1 MDFGR
6 TEQEMNGGSSLWLA
20 DWFVEKE
27 RMEPLRAPEETGHKQ
42 VRQSRLLLPASDNQ
56 LVRTAVARL
65 M

>member
-27 RMEPLRAPEETGHKQ
+27 RMEPLRAPEETGRKQ

-56 LVRTAVARL
+56 LVRTAVTRL